1 MKKILVCCL
10 FAFGSSAFAWAPVG
24 HEAVAQIAFQKLTPL
39 AVTEVKLILGNDDFV
54 RSANW
59 ADSVKSNSQWKQT
72 ATYHYT
78 SVDDGR
84 SYFETIASLPNDKQ
98 NQGDIVM
105 AISKSLLTLRDAKSS
120 IVNKKYA
127 LKFLIHFVSDIH
139 QPLHVGRFAD
149 KGGNAISVNWYGKML
164 NLHWL
169 WDGAIIETALSNK
182 LKTVPAS
189 QQSNWLAN
197 YLLAKNLK
205 TKRYEGKLDIEE
217 WINGSFAIRPLVY
230 DGYSAS
236 NDSYMKAT
244 LPYVESQMLKAGLNL
259 AATLNTVFA
268 DTAVL
273 STSESELIKSLNKS
287 LGRDFRP
294 IVNLE
299 PAFGP

>member
-1 MKKILVCCL
+1 MKIALLCFL
-10 FAFGSSAFAWAPVG
+10 FGFGSSAFAWAPLG
-24 HEAVAQIAFQKLTPL
+24 HETVAQIALLKLTPSS
-39 AVTEVKLILGNDDFV
+39 AAEVKRILGTDDFV

-59 ADSVKSNSQWKQT
+59 ADSVKQTSQWKQT

-84 SYFETIASLPNDKQ
+84 SYFETIASLPTDKQ

-105 AISKSLLTLRDAKSS
+105 AMSKSLLTLRDVKSS
-120 IVNKKYA
+120 SVNKRYA
-127 LKFLIHFVSDIH
+127 LKFLMHFVSDIH
-139 QPLHVGRFAD
+139 QPLHVGRSGD
-149 KGGNAISVNWYGKML
+149 RGGNSVSVNWYGKSV

-169 WDGAIIETALSNK
+169 WDGEIIETALASE
-182 LKTVPAS
+182 LKKVPPG
-189 QQSNWLAN
+189 QQSSWLAN
-197 YLLAKNLK
+197 YLLAKNSK
-205 TKRYEGKLDIEE
+205 MDRYEGKLDIEE
-217 WINGSFAIRPLVY
+217 WINGSFVIRPLVY
-230 DGYSAS
+230 DGYNAS

-287 LGRDFRP
+287 LGRDFRSL
-294 IVNLE
+294 VNLE
-299 PAFGP
+299 PR